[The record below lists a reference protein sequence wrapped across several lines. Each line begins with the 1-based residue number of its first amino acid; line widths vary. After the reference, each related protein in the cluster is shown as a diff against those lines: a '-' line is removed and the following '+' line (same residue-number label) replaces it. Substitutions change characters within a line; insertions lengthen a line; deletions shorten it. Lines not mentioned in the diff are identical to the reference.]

1 MKRWNEIA
9 FLLLPAVLAAVLAGC
24 APAAESGDACVF
36 AGGRSAVE
44 AYAPDAAADSGR
56 MAFDR
61 GGTVD
66 YTYRLT
72 YYEDD
77 AARVGVE
84 LAFTVRTPSGEYAL
98 SAAGDVERT
107 VLNDRFTLLKGPLW
121 GSGAIDGTDYTY
133 SAGFAKLEQSDAI
146 SVGLT
151 LTSGEPGGTQLYR
164 FGTPVV
170 TGAVRD
176 AVSAYQARQAEP
188 PPESDAA
195 DAEFEFYD
203 AAEGDL
209 LPAMPS
215 AAEGVGCTLT
225 GFRDDENARVM
236 LTLQSNCGGFAP
248 WDFPSGEW
256 IGAYVHSFT
265 IGLERTSD
273 RGFIAGIEEI
283 GLPGSGSTGAPY
295 TKLGSAEEQ
304 LALLPAPYHAAAAT
318 AGAVLAAEASPATV
332 EIAKSMTHHRW
343 VTATMD
349 EAGTLNL
356 DAAPI
361 PVVFQLGSSV
371 ETPVTFVGN
380 AYGQI
385 TYAIDLWSA
394 GFYIPTE
401 VAAFPVAMTLR

>member
-44 AYAPDAAADSGR
+44 AYAPDAAAGSGR

-84 LAFTVRTPSGEYAL
+84 LAFTVCTPSGEYAL
-98 SAAGDVERT
+98 
-107 VLNDRFTLLKGPLW
+107 
-121 GSGAIDGTDYTY
+121 
-133 SAGFAKLEQSDAI
+133 
-146 SVGLT
+146 
-151 LTSGEPGGTQLYR
+151 
-164 FGTPVV
+164 
-170 TGAVRD
+170 
-176 AVSAYQARQAEP
+176 
-188 PPESDAA
+188 
-195 DAEFEFYD
+195 
-203 AAEGDL
+203 
-209 LPAMPS
+209 S

-248 WDFPSGEW
+248 WDFPRGEW

-273 RGFIAGIEEI
+273 GGFIAGIEEI

-295 TKLGSAEEQ
+295 TGLGSAEEQ

-318 AGAVLAAEASPATV
+318 AGAALAAAASPATV

-349 EAGTLNL
+349 EADTLNL

-361 PVVFQLGSSV
+361 PVVFQLGNSA